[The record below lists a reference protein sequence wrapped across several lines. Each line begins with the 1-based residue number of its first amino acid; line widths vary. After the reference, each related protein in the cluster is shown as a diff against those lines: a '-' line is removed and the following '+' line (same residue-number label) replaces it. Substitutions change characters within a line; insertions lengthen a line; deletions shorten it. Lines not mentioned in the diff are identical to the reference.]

1 MQHAYVGK
9 EIVLI
14 LVLMSLIIL
23 WDRCIK
29 SIPSSAFAVLLGMFV
44 SLFYQGANSSPVTF
58 ASELFLY
65 LLLPP
70 ILFHSAL
77 KFKVDSLKTSWLS
90 SLTFAWVGTL
100 MAVFLI
106 AWGIIVWTHLFNY
119 DISTVE
125 ALILASILAPT
136 DTVATLS
143 MSKTLQLRDRYILDV
158 LENESVM
165 NDAMSVVLVHLFS
178 KMSSVDK
185 WVPMEVI
192 GLSILYSCLAIT
204 LGVCTSK
211 WMAYMN
217 VSDVPIHY
225 IVALLI
231 YAVCEWVSIS
241 GILCLF
247 AYGSCCKAPKEVHN
261 TMESVSTLFESYV
274 YLMLGLALQSYD
286 TTLFGLSF
294 LILMS
299 CVVAR
304 VTSVFFLGG
313 CLRLCGRQK
322 WTIRY
327 LLFFSMCGVRGAI
340 SYALSS
346 SQSSF
351 MRGTTFVV
359 IISTILCMGAFQKC
373 MYRILLQ

>member
-14 LVLMSLIIL
+14 LVLMSFVIL
-23 WDRCIK
+23 WERCIK

-44 SLFYQGANSSPVTF
+44 SLFYTTGDF

-77 KFKVDSLKTSWLS
+77 KFNVSSLKRTWLS
-90 SLTFAWVGTL
+90 SLIFAWLGTL
-100 MAVFLI
+100 SSVVLI
-106 AWGIIVWTHLFNY
+106 AWGILVWTSLF
-119 DISTVE
+119 DFDMSMLDC
-125 ALILASILAPT
+125 LILASILAPT
-136 DTVATLS
+136 DTVATISL
-143 MSKTLQLRDRYILDV
+143 SKTLHLKDRYILDV

-165 NDAMSVVLVHLFS
+165 NDAISVVLVHIFS
-178 KMSSVDK
+178 EINNVNR

-192 GLSILYSCLAIT
+192 GLSILYTVMAIIF
-204 LGVCTSK
+204 GAIVSK
-211 WMAYMN
+211 WMSYL
-217 VSDVPIHY
+217 STDDVPVHY
-225 IVALLI
+225 IVALLV
-231 YAVCEWVSIS
+231 YALCEWVGIS

-247 AYGSCCKAPKEVHN
+247 SYGSLAKVPPEVHKS
-261 TMESVSTLFESYV
+261 MSSLSTLFEAYV

-286 TTLFGLSF
+286 TSTFGLSF
-294 LILMS
+294 LVLLS
-299 CVVAR
+299 CIVGRVV
-304 VTSVFFLGG
+304 SVFCLGG
-313 CLRLCGRQK
+313 CLRLCGRRR
-322 WTIRY
+322 WTLSY

-346 SQSSF
+346 DRSRF

-359 IISTILCMGAFQKC
+359 IISTILCLGTLQKC
-373 MYRILLQ
+373 MYKILL

>member
-1 MQHAYVGK
+1 MQHAYIGK

-14 LVLMSLIIL
+14 LVLMSFVIM
-23 WDRCIK
+23 WDRRIK
-29 SIPSSAFAVLLGMFV
+29 SIPSSAFAVGLGMVV
-44 SLFYQGANSSPVTF
+44 SLFYTDVNTSPVAF

-77 KFKVDSLKTSWLS
+77 KFKVTSLHATWLS
-90 SLTFAWVGTL
+90 SLTFAWLGTL
-100 MAVFLI
+100 MAVLLI

-119 DISTVE
+119 EMSTVN
-125 ALILASILAPT
+125 ALMLASILAPT
-136 DTVATLS
+136 DTVAILS
-143 MSKTLQLRDRYILDV
+143 LSKNLKLKDRYILDV

-165 NDAMSVVLVHLFS
+165 NDAISVVLVHLFS
-178 KMSSVDK
+178 KMSTVDK

-192 GLSILYSCLAIT
+192 GLSVLYSCLAVA

-211 WMAYMN
+211 CMSYAKIT
-217 VSDVPIHY
+217 DVPVHY
-225 IVALLI
+225 IVALLV
-231 YAVCEWVSIS
+231 YAVCEWIGIS

-247 AYGSCCKAPKEVHN
+247 AYGSYCNVPQEVHN

-274 YLMLGLALQSYD
+274 YLMLGLALRSYD

-299 CVVAR
+299 CIVAR
-304 VTSVFFLGG
+304 VLSVFLLGG
-313 CLRLCGRQK
+313 CLRLCGRKK
-322 WTIRY
+322 WSVQY

-340 SYALSS
+340 SYALST

-359 IISTILCMGAFQKC
+359 IISTILCMGIFQKC